1 MEIKE
6 IEKALER
13 EIKAH
18 LGEYFSYA
26 WRDKLGEMLAVESKF
41 ARLLEWVNKEI
52 ADCCFVVNFFSPAD
66 KNENYTRAK
75 AQIYVE
81 HIKRLGI
88 LVHCRELLIDSRTTV
103 EMRENIEYTLCKFFN
118 IFYEEKLDC
127 YIYGGKKNEK
137 TYL

>member
-66 KNENYTRAK
+66 KNENYTMT
-75 AQIYVE
+75 
-81 HIKRLGI
+81 HIKIYLDKMRDLAV
-88 LVHCRELLIDSRTTV
+88 LVHCRELLLDNRTTV
-103 EMRENIEYTLCKFFN
+103 EMRENVEYTICKLFN
-118 IFYEEKLDC
+118 IHYCENLKC
-127 YIYGGKKNEK
+127 YV
-137 TYL
+137 